1 VTTCYTWQDA
11 LSHSHFEKYSA
22 RARDSLACWTPDC
35 IGFNL
40 IEAVLCHI
48 CRKERPGA
56 VLVFMTGWDD
66 INALKDQL
74 KAHPLLGDP
83 NKVMLLTC
91 HGSMATSEKR
101 LIFEKTPPNVRKI
114 VLATNMAEASIT
126 INDVVF
132 VMDCGKAKETDGKYF
147 VSAQTS
153 ASQMQQTSHSCMQCD
168 VAKIWRRRTEDLE
181 DKCKC

>member
-1 VTTCYTWQDA
+1 MQEA
-11 LSHSHFEKYSA
+11 FNKSSFESYSS

-66 INALKDQL
+66 ISCLRDQL

-83 NKVMLLTC
+83 NRVLLLTC
-91 HGSMATSEKR
+91 HGSMATSEQ
-101 LIFEKTPPNVRKI
+101 VRSFFFSQS
-114 VLATNMAEASIT
+114 LTFYGSIMCLM
-126 INDVVF
+126 F
-132 VMDCGKAKETDGKYF
+132 FY
-147 VSAQTS
+147 SL
-153 ASQMQQTSHSCMQCD
+153 
-168 VAKIWRRRTEDLE
+168 R
-181 DKCKC
+181 